1 MAFQTGGTA
10 SQVLIYDTAGTDF
23 PSEELLGEIVCVPR
37 TLMLKKAGSLK
48 IGSVD

>member
-1 MAFQTGGTA
+1 M
-10 SQVLIYDTAGTDF
+10 LIYDTAGTDF
-23 PSEELLGEIVCVPR
+23 LSEELPGEIVCVPR